1 MSLKRGEQQPRIPLS
16 KLTGVNLIAPHATFY
31 DTAVTAALMLTFEDP
46 SAASGKSDVQTK

>member
-1 MSLKRGEQQPRIPLS
+1 MSLKHGEQQPRIPLS

-46 SAASGKSDVQTK
+46 SAASGKSDV